1 MIGERPV
8 EDDCWQR
15 LGDQVAVKLLREQLE
30 WLRAR
35 YDGEKYPPSVFAV
48 MRTLEVDI
56 SWAEHQ
62 QT

>member
-1 MIGERPV
+1 
-8 EDDCWQR
+8 
-15 LGDQVAVKLLREQLE
+15 VAVKLLREQLD

-62 QT
+62 QTR